1 MNKIKNEQIIFKY
14 IIFPKFYY
22 LHFYCI
28 ETKKNGIY
36 SLYLDFLINFFELN
50 LKNDVCFNLLF
61 IYW

>member
-50 LKNDVCFNLLF
+50 L
-61 IYW
+61 